1 MNQFVAF
8 VENKKGRFEP
18 KEITATDIREWMVQM
33 LDAGL
38 TARSVNRKLTTLKT
52 YYRFLETEGIE
63 LVNPL
68 RKIIPPKTKKRLPV
82 FVKEGE
88 MDNLLNGMEDVF
100 DKEDY
105 EGRRDKLIIET
116 FYCLGIRLSEL
127 IGIKDRDID
136 FNKNTILITGK
147 RNKQRLIPFG
157 NSLKSDI
164 LAYIADR
171 NAEVEKVE
179 DRLFVRKNGQALYPV
194 LVYRLVNKYLSM
206 VCTLT
211 KRSPHVL
218 RHSFAT
224 AMLNNGADLDAVKEL
239 LGHANLAATEVYTH
253 TTFERLQKIY
263 KQAHPRA

>member
-1 MNQFVAF
+1 
-8 VENKKGRFEP
+8 
-18 KEITATDIREWMVQM
+18 
-33 LDAGL
+33 
-38 TARSVNRKLTTLKT
+38 
-52 YYRFLETEGIE
+52 
-63 LVNPL
+63 
-68 RKIIPPKTKKRLPV
+68 
-82 FVKEGE
+82 
-88 MDNLLNGMEDVF
+88 MEDVF
-100 DKEDY
+100 DKGDY
-105 EGRRDKLIIET
+105 EGRRDKLIMET

-239 LGHANLAATEVYTH
+239 LGHANLAATEVYTYH
-253 TTFERLQKIY
+253 L
-263 KQAHPRA
+263 